1 MLRWSLGSQVL
12 DKWRLEL
19 IPVSWVRG
27 KGYINDEAYRKD
39 THITQSASNMKC
51 LTIFC
56 ILGLS
61 AASRLQSYSLPGSGS
76 GGFSHGSS
84 GQVFDHGSTSFGQ
97 GVSSGSSFGSTSGTS
112 FSHGGSSGSSFG
124 FGSSGSSFGSGFSSG
139 SSFGSGS
146 SSGSSFGFGSSGATS
161 QGPCGGGQVR
171 HVDGRCV
178 TPRVNRRVFVYDVPA
193 NVQTSGPVNI
203 PEPRVE
209 TNILLIRTPE
219 GGLGPQPVVIPP
231 PRQNNVVYVLNKQ
244 SSQDQRVIEVP
255 SSGSATPEVYFVNYA
270 EGENPT
276 LPSGVDLQ
284 TALQTASQ
292 GSGQE
297 IGSAGHSI
305 SGGGQTVIS
314 SGQSFGSGISSGSFD
329 SQVIGSGISSGSFG
343 GQVVGSG
350 ISFGSFDGHSTSGG
364 SSSFVS
370 QPSGLYT
377 TP

>member
-1 MLRWSLGSQVL
+1 
-12 DKWRLEL
+12 
-19 IPVSWVRG
+19 
-27 KGYINDEAYRKD
+27 
-39 THITQSASNMKC
+39 MKC

-56 ILGLS
+56 VIGL
-61 AASRLQSYSLPGSGS
+61 ATASRLQGYSLPRTGSA
-76 GGFSHGSS
+76 GFSHGSS
-84 GQVFDHGSTSFGQ
+84 GQVFDHGSTSFSQ

-112 FSHGGSSGSSFG
+112 FSHGS
-124 FGSSGSSFGSGFSSG
+124 SSGSSFGSGFSSG

-244 SSQDQRVIEVP
+244 SSQDQRVIEAP
-255 SSGSATPEVYFVNYA
+255 SSVLQLLRVYFVNYA
-270 EGENPT
+270 EGRNPT

-284 TALQTASQ
+284 TARWRQQAKVQYKRLAPQ
-292 GSGQE
+292 
-297 IGSAGHSI
+297 
-305 SGGGQTVIS
+305 
-314 SGQSFGSGISSGSFD
+314 D
-329 SQVIGSGISSGSFG
+329 SLFP
-343 GQVVGSG
+343 VVGR
-350 ISFGSFDGHSTSGG
+350 
-364 SSSFVS
+364 
-370 QPSGLYT
+370 L
-377 TP
+377 